1 MDSLAVQGH
10 LIVKL
15 RRSLALHARPLVMVG
30 LLWCGAAQAWQA
42 PAYPTTSPAG
52 VSPPYPST
60 SNYPQTPAF
69 DNTVRGGLPSAPHQ
83 PRATMQP
90 QHWAGAQASDGAAG
104 PYPVTNASA
113 QAGAPRGDGI
123 QAMRASAEILQ
134 PGEAHVLAT
143 NVQILATVASDPILA
158 SDVLPYVEDIINAN
172 KSQIPPDQLQK
183 FRTHLIMQRMR
194 SLIDTK
200 TVCNH
205 ARQKVPKENMK
216 NVEKKIGEVFEEREV
231 PQLMKK
237 AGCATRQELVE
248 KMKEAGTSIDRER
261 QSFFEATLAKQWMGE
276 QVRSETS
283 KEITHDE
290 MLAWY
295 HEHAEEYATPAKAR
309 WQQLTVRT
317 DKVRYKN
324 QAQQKIFD
332 LGNMVVVQGI
342 PFADVA
348 KQYSDGTTAADG
360 GLRDWT
366 TQGSLV
372 SKELDKAL
380 FTLEIGKMS
389 PVIEDEQGYH
399 IIMVLERQ
407 VAGKVD
413 FLEAQVGIKDKIK
426 KERQQ
431 NAIKEFLAELKKT
444 TPVWTVFDNQAAEA
458 VQAQSPARASLN

>member
-1 MDSLAVQGH
+1 VRLLA
-10 LIVKL
+10 II
-15 RRSLALHARPLVMVG
+15 G
-30 LLWCGAAQAWQA
+30 LPWVLWCGAAQAWQGPTY
-42 PAYPTTSPAG
+42 PATGVPGPTSP
-52 VSPPYPST
+52 YPNT
-60 SNYPQTPAF
+60 ANYPQTPLF
-69 DNTVRGGLPSAPHQ
+69 DRTVRGGVPSAPIQ
-83 PRATMQP
+83 PRIATQP
-90 QHWAGAQASDGAAG
+90 GNWLGAPTGEVAGPAG
-104 PYPVTNASA
+104 PYPVTNAGGPA
-113 QAGAPRGDGI
+113 NYPRTDAN

-134 PGEAHVLAT
+134 PQESHVLST

-158 SDVLPYVEDIINAN
+158 SDVLPFVDDIINAN
-172 KSQIPPDQLQK
+172 KDRIPPEELQK
-183 FRTHLIMQRMR
+183 IRTQFIKSRIR

-200 TVCNH
+200 TVVNH

-216 NVEKKIGEVFEEREV
+216 KVEKKISDVFEEREV
-231 PQLMKK
+231 PVLMKK

-276 QVRSETS
+276 QVRSDMS

-290 MLAWY
+290 MLKWY
-295 HEHAEEYATPAKAR
+295 HDHAEEYSTPARAR

-332 LGNMVVVQGI
+332 MGNMVVVQKI

-348 KQYSDGTTAADG
+348 KKLSDGTTAADG

-366 TQGSLV
+366 TKGSLV
-372 SKELDKAL
+372 STELDEAL

-399 IIMVLERQ
+399 IIVVLEREE
-407 VAGKVD
+407 AGKVP
-413 FLEAQVGIKDKIK
+413 FLEAQVEIKEKIK

-431 NAIKEFLAELKKT
+431 AAIKEFLVELKKS
-444 TPVWTVFDNQAAEA
+444 TPVWTIFD
-458 VQAQSPARASLN
+458 AQGGIEQRAQ